1 MLLLAKAALGICGTV
16 ALAGVY
22 VFHEGVIRVDVDENR
37 DQGSHVHIWVP
48 ATVVPFG
55 LYVVPRHHL
64 EKAAEQ
70 ARPFLPVLRELS
82 KELPK
87 YPDAEFVDVRQDSE
101 HVRVAVHGGR
111 IYIDAVSPSDNIHV
125 SFPVENISDVVD
137 RLEAD
142 APGV

>member
-1 MLLLAKAALGICGTV
+1 MLLLAKAALGICGTM

-37 DQGSHVHIWVP
+37 DQGAHVHVWVP
-48 ATVVPFG
+48 ATVVPVG

-64 EKAAEQ
+64 ERAAAQ
-70 ARPFLPVLRELS
+70 ARPFLPVLREVS
-82 KELPK
+82 KELNK
-87 YPDAEFVDVRQDSE
+87 YPDAEFVDVRQGSE
-101 HVRVAVHGGR
+101 YVRVAVHGRR
-111 IYIDAVSPSDNIHV
+111 IYVDAVSPSENVHV
-125 SFPVENISDVVD
+125 SFPVETISDVAD